1 MGCINNLTAHR
12 LHGLWWR
19 SHGRTTSSRRRRKRL
34 GVRLK
39 RLLIGDPKPTRVVW
53 RWGKFFLRAKPT
65 KCLIISPIRVA
76 ILWGIRHIGHMVRL
90 YYPFL
95 LECYGVESALQCR
108 GSLYKGP
115 ADLAGHQNEQVDFP
129 KMPSGVSKWGLRQ
142 VMAVWLRTYGYTGA
156 DSGVPKYETTPS
168 LHQIIPQYDCGSKI
182 QDMFA
187 RHCKM
192 PCFIFSSSL
201 QFSKKNIARSTY

>member
-1 MGCINNLTAHR
+1 MTGRMPEYMSDEMSENMSDRMPDR
-12 LHGLWWR
+12 LPDRMPGGTSGYMPDRMPEYMPDRMSDRMSEYTKYMSKYTSWHVMVGITR
-19 SHGRTTSSRRRRKRL
+19 S
-34 GVRLK
+34 
-39 RLLIGDPKPTRVVW
+39 RVIW

-142 VMAVWLRTYGYTGA
+142 VMAVWLRTYGYT
-156 DSGVPKYETTPS
+156 
-168 LHQIIPQYDCGSKI
+168 
-182 QDMFA
+182 
-187 RHCKM
+187 
-192 PCFIFSSSL
+192 
-201 QFSKKNIARSTY
+201 